1 MKDKKTKVV
10 KAKSKKG
17 KKKLSKKTTK
27 KSADSVD
34 DPAIIVIDD
43 NLEVDQEKEM
53 EERKAYLEEAR
64 SQDSGDW
71 LNIYPFY
78 WVIENMRA
86 LCLIT
91 IKPGTID
98 KVITLL
104 VKKRKIAKEILP
116 VTGRADVC
124 VLLNGSI
131 DDINTTVMDFK
142 KINYI
147 VSTETL
153 IEMEVDLG
161 W

>member
-1 MKDKKTKVV
+1 
-10 KAKSKKG
+10 
-17 KKKLSKKTTK
+17 
-27 KSADSVD
+27 
-34 DPAIIVIDD
+34 
-43 NLEVDQEKEM
+43 
-53 EERKAYLEEAR
+53 
-64 SQDSGDW
+64 
-71 LNIYPFY
+71 
-78 WVIENMRA
+78 MRA

-131 DDINTTVMDFK
+131 DNINTTVMDFK